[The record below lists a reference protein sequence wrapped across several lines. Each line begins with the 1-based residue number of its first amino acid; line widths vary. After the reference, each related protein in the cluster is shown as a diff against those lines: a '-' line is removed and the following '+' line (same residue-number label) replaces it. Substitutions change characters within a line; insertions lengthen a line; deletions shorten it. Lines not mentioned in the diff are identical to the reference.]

1 MLQGKLT
8 SPKALVLTPLLLALV
23 FIIACGGTSATSAP
37 VATAVAQQA
46 QPTAVTSGGTT
57 AQATTAPAQQVS
69 PTATVAVVQ
78 AQPTAA
84 PVAQAS
90 LKGIRGGRVP
100 QLDYADVR
108 QRTLMASS
116 INNKNVAMVF
126 NGLVEYNPETP
137 NPTEIRCDLCTD
149 WELGEDGV
157 TYTFR
162 LNKDARFSDGH
173 QLTAEDVDYTFLAS
187 TCPECIAIR
196 DGETVSSTIAIG
208 AYFESS
214 RIIDDF
220 TIEVKTLFPSPAFLL
235 SLGSETWR
243 VLPKHVEDAGQ
254 LQTTVAMEDL
264 VGTGPYIHTKQT
276 KAVSNHYDRNP
287 DYFKEGLPYLDGLD
301 QFIIISAGTGV
312 AAFKAGQVLMS
323 NGADNFSDAE
333 VVQLAAEEPDKLDLQ
348 WSVPK
353 SVQYIFFNTQAAP
366 FDDPRV
372 RRAVNL
378 VLHRQPLNETFTG
391 GQGIPSAA
399 YFPPG
404 LGFTYTAEE
413 NQNQPGTRELN
424 GEKHPDDIA
433 EAKRLLKEAG
443 IPEEG
448 FKILLSTRNCCA
460 YPDISVL
467 VMEQLTRFLDWDV
480 ELKVWEAS
488 AGFNAYLAHDYTFAV
503 QRGGANYLDPD
514 AFLDRFREG
523 RLFFRWTGYVIP
535 EIPDLFDKQARELDA
550 DKRRE
555 LLFQIE
561 ETIANDPNA
570 AYLYWR
576 VDHLLINKQIQNFF
590 FKEHIRKYDT
600 IWCDPRC

>member
-1 MLQGKLT
+1 MRGWLT
-8 SPKALVLTPLLLALV
+8 NSRAIILTPLLLALV
-23 FIIACGGTSATSAP
+23 FILACGGTA
-37 VATAVAQQA
+37 ATAVPATTQAAAQQQAAATAPAVAAAQATAVPAQQA
-46 QPTAVTSGGTT
+46 A
-57 AQATTAPAQQVS
+57 

-78 AQPTAA
+78 AQPTSVPAA
-84 PVAQAS
+84 VAS
-90 LKGIRGGRVP
+90 LKGIRGGVVP

-126 NGLVEYNPETP
+126 NGLVEYNPETV
-137 NPTEIRCDLCTD
+137 NPTEIRCDLCTSWD
-149 WELGEDGV
+149 LAEDGM

-162 LNKDARFSDGH
+162 LQENAFFSDGH
-173 QLTAEDVDYTFLAS
+173 QVTSEDIDYTFLAS
-187 TCPECIAIR
+187 TCPECIPIR

-208 AYFESS
+208 AYFDSS
-214 RIIDDF
+214 RVIDDF
-220 TIEVKTLFPSPAFLL
+220 TIEVKTLFPTPAFLL

-243 VLPKHVEDAGQ
+243 VLPKHVEDGGQ
-254 LQTTVAMEDL
+254 LQTTVNMEDL
-264 VGTGPYIHTKQT
+264 VGSGPYIHVKQV
-276 KAVSNHYDRNP
+276 KAVSNHYERNP
-287 DYFKEGLPYLDGLD
+287 NYFKEGLPYLDGLD
-301 QFIIISAGTGV
+301 QFIIIDAGTGV

-333 VVQLAAEEPDKLDLQ
+333 VVQLAKEEPDKLDLQ

-366 FDDPRV
+366 FDDVRV

-378 VLHRQPLNETFTG
+378 VLHRQPINETFTG
-391 GQGIPSAA
+391 GQGIASSA

-404 LGFTYTAEE
+404 LGFTYTKEE
-413 NQNQPGTRELN
+413 NDNLPGTRELN

-433 EAKRLLKEAG
+433 EAKALLADAG
-443 IPEEG
+443 IPVEG
-448 FKILLSTRNCCA
+448 FKIELATRNCCA

-480 ELKVWEAS
+480 TLKVWEAS

-535 EIPDLFDKQARELDA
+535 QIPVLFDAQAKELDV
-550 DKRRE
+550 DKRKV
-555 LLFQIE
+555 LLLEIE
-561 ETIANDPNA
+561 DVITADPNA

-590 FKEHIRKYDT
+590 FKEHVRKYDT